1 MHNPT
6 GTANEWMQSLT
17 HQGHWALL
25 HAWLCALGTSCA
37 LLRTKIWE
45 IMKHNDQCHDQGS
58 KGTTSKGLKEI
69 GIQDGFE
76 NNASQRM

>member
-1 MHNPT
+1 MHIPT
-6 GTANEWMQSLT
+6 GTANEWIQSLT
-17 HQGHWALL
+17 HQGH
-25 HAWLCALGTSCA
+25 CALGTACA

-45 IMKHNDQCHDQGS
+45 IMKHSDQCHDQVS